1 MDKNKEILN
10 KQKRQNEL
18 KHEVKK
24 IKKKLPSLIIGF
36 IFFTF
41 ISLYFLED
49 KFYQFFGNSV
59 NFVRSSVI
67 ILGVFTL
74 FYILRSYM
82 KIRKKERES
91 KAIGSQLYKLMK
103 LEVETRNE

>member
-91 KAIGSQLYKLMK
+91 KEIGSQLYKLMK

>member
-1 MDKNKEILN
+1 MDKNIEILN

-18 KHEVKK
+18 KHEVKE

-36 IFFTF
+36 VFFTF

-49 KFYQFFGNSV
+49 RFYQFFGNNA
-59 NFVRSSVI
+59 NFAMSGAI

-74 FYILRSYM
+74 FYIYRSYL
-82 KIRKKERES
+82 KIKKKQKEA
-91 KAIGSQLYKLMK
+91 KLIGAQLYKLMK
-103 LEVETRNE
+103 LEVETKNE